1 MTASEVVQ
9 LQLDSYNAHDLGRFL
24 SFYHD
29 TIKIF
34 GLPSNEVLVAGKEQ
48 LAALYGEKVF
58 SVNGPRAELLG
69 RMASGNVVVD
79 HELVF
84 GLKEKP
90 FEAFA
95 TYEVLGGLI
104 DKVWLFSV
112 G

>member
-1 MTASEVVQ
+1 MTASDLVQ
-9 LQLDSYNAHDLGRFL
+9 LQLDAYNAHDLGLFI

-29 TIKIF
+29 NVRIF
-34 GLPSNEVLVAGKEQ
+34 RQPSNEVLVAGKDQ
-48 LAALYGEKVF
+48 LAELYGQKVF
-58 SVNGPRAELLG
+58 SVKEHRAELLG
-69 RMASGNVVVD
+69 RMASGNIVVD

-95 TYEVLGGLI
+95 TYEVLDGLI
-104 DKVWLFSV
+104 SKVWLFSV